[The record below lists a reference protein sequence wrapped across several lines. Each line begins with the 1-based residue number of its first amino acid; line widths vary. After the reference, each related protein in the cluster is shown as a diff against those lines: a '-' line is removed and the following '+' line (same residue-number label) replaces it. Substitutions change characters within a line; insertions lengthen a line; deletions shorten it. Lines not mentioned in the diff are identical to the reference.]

1 MCLKQHACQVRA
13 LGALIGYQPRVV
25 SERRNCNHLV
35 HRCAASWAVSPVVS
49 ANSASVQ
56 HDTRPLRWGSMSHIP
71 PTEVTRYAKVGC
83 RWGAKQSYP
92 RWSTVRSLSP
102 SHPAQHV
109 ANRHGLPPTASRCG
123 DPASIEGL
131 SDGTQRRSA
140 RPLHL
145 TDDWK
150 MTCTALKFPHND
162 NPVVTSA
169 AKRIVRTMP
178 SPNAAANRK

>member
-1 MCLKQHACQVRA
+1 MSRGAACPA
-13 LGALIGYQPRVV
+13 
-25 SERRNCNHLV
+25 E
-35 HRCAASWAVSPVVS
+35 
-49 ANSASVQ
+49 
-56 HDTRPLRWGSMSHIP
+56 P
-71 PTEVTRYAKVGC
+71 PTQADQTQTRLHSELPHNDPAIELPARAC
-83 RWGAKQSYP
+83 
-92 RWSTVRSLSP
+92 STDMQKRLASCMIR
-102 SHPAQHV
+102 

-140 RPLHL
+140 RPLYL

-169 AKRIVRTMP
+169 AKCIVRTVP
-178 SPNAAANRK
+178 SQMLQSTVSESRADSDYFRNATSKCIPSGRLE